1 MAIHSSIL
9 AWRIPWTEE
18 PGRQQSIGLHRVGH
32 DCSDLACT
40 LKTTVVEYN
49 RWHTGLALSEQAR
62 RAMDWRRER
71 RWELGELTDRQQ
83 QETEGKM
90 QFHSCQTWME
100 CTLAS
105 LKLCNLKFFVYRNKI
120 NKSTTLNAAVPGA
133 TGSTH
138 LRICSPKLACS
149 GSGLKQIHIIHVT
162 RETIGE

>member
-1 MAIHSSIL
+1 MQETRVWSLGREESLEKGMAIHSSIL

-105 LKLCNLKFFVYRNKI
+105 LKLCNLKFFVYR
-120 NKSTTLNAAVPGA
+120 
-133 TGSTH
+133 
-138 LRICSPKLACS
+138 
-149 GSGLKQIHIIHVT
+149 GLTVKQKYGLSSQRRLYIKPC
-162 RETIGE
+162 RPL